1 MNNLNTQ
8 YENERFII
16 FYNHNDENIEQLITT
31 LESKSKEI
39 MNFFGLENI
48 SRKVI
53 VKIYYSIDDYKK
65 HLIPYL
71 EEMGETY
78 HDWMIADTM
87 DDNIN
92 MLELSLCRELSSH
105 RNETI
110 GDQMQNILH
119 EFAHICHHELLGE
132 NNSHGHIWF
141 SEALATNLSGQDY
154 NGTEIICTYEKLKND
169 FNNAPNNYPTSYL
182 MGKYMIENYGR
193 NFVLDLIK
201 NWQLLDELAPRL
213 FEETKAFYNQNEM
226 KKK

>member
-1 MNNLNTQ
+1 MQ
-8 YENERFII
+8 YENERFIV
-16 FYNHNDENIEQLITT
+16 FYNHNDENIQQLIAT
-31 LESKSKEI
+31 LESKFKEI

-53 VKIYYSIDDYKK
+53 VKIYYLIDDYKK

-71 EEMGETY
+71 EEMGEIY

-92 MLELSLCRELSSH
+92 MLELNLCRELSSH

-110 GDQMQNILH
+110 EDQMQNILH
-119 EFAHICHHELLGE
+119 EF
-132 NNSHGHIWF
+132 
-141 SEALATNLSGQDY
+141 
-154 NGTEIICTYEKLKND
+154 
-169 FNNAPNNYPTSYL
+169 
-182 MGKYMIENYGR
+182 
-193 NFVLDLIK
+193 
-201 NWQLLDELAPRL
+201 APRL